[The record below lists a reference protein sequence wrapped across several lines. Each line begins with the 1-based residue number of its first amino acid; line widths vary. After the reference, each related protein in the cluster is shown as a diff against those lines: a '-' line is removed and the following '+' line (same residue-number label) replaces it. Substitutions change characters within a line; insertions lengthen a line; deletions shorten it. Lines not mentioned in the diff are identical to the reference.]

1 MLEQNILRYN
11 KTFFSWK
18 SSLRSYFVSQSVTH
32 VDLFLVTK
40 FPQQNIELGLQV
52 STGTVSE
59 QQFSELLSSSLVECL
74 LLTPKVPGSN
84 PETGGMW
91 EGERT
96 FRVLYSESKG
106 PTGRSQIFQ
115 MLSDS
120 TIAYSQEPTTAPAFR
135 GGPNMRS
142 TWPTS
147 QSLLLK

>member
-1 MLEQNILRYN
+1 MSCHTSCVMSI
-11 KTFFSWK
+11 T
-18 SSLRSYFVSQSVTH
+18 YFT
-32 VDLFLVTK
+32 
-40 FPQQNIELGLQV
+40 QQNIELGQQV
-52 STGTVSE
+52 CTGTVSE
-59 QQFSELLSSSLVECL
+59 QHLSELLSSSLVVCL

-91 EGERT
+91 EGERS

-147 QSLLLK
+147 QSLLQK

>member
-1 MLEQNILRYN
+1 LTQL
-11 KTFFSWK
+11 FSFIK
-18 SSLRSYFVSQSVTH
+18 KKEFGVTNRFVRFWG
-32 VDLFLVTK
+32 LFNSRVFTK

-52 STGTVSE
+52 CTGTVSE
-59 QQFSELLSSSLVECL
+59 QQFSELLSSSMVECL

-91 EGERT
+91 EGGRS

-147 QSLLLK
+147 QSLLLQ